1 MAVWRAVW
9 VATAGKTATAKIL
22 GVAGPI
28 ALFVASGFEHSVANM
43 FILPMG
49 LIIKYGA
56 GDAFWAGE
64 AITAAGVDV
73 DSFAAITVGAV
84 LWDNLVPVIL
94 GNIVGGAV
102 FVGAYF
108 WAAYRRDDIKAQE
121 QRSGEGRVGEGGGGR
136 G

>member
-1 MAVWRAVW
+1 
-9 VATAGKTATAKIL
+9 IL

-28 ALFVASGFEHSVANM
+28 ALFVASGFEHSVAKM

-84 LWDNLVPVIL
+84 LWANLVPAIR
-94 GNIVGGAV
+94 GDIVGGAA
-102 FVGAYF
+102 FLGPSF
-108 WAAYRRDDIKAQE
+108 WSASRRDDIKAQE
-121 QRSGEGRVGEGGGGR
+121 QAARAEDSQHPAR
-136 G
+136 